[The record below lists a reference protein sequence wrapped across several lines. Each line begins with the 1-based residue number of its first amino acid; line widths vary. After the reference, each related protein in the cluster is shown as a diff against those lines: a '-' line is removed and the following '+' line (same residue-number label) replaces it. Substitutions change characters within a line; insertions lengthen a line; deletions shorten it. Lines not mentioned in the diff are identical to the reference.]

1 MSTTVEFFWDA
12 ASPYTYLAA
21 TQIAGLEQRT
31 GISVVWRPFVL
42 GKVFEATGNRMPAA
56 VPAKAK
62 HLFKDCQRWARFYE
76 VPFAMPPVF
85 PVHSILAG
93 RLALAAD
100 AQGRGAAAALALM
113 QATWGEGRDV
123 ARPEVASAALTAI
136 GLNAVALL
144 EATQSQVIKDQ
155 LKANTDEAIQR
166 GAFGAPSFFVG
177 PELFWGNDRLP
188 LLAAHLDG
196 RL

>member
-21 TQIAGLEQRT
+21 TQIAALEQRT
-31 GISVVWRPFVL
+31 GVSVVWRPFVL

-56 VPAKAK
+56 VPAKGK
-62 HLFKDCQRWARFYE
+62 NLFKDCQRWARFYA
-76 VPFAMPPVF
+76 VPFTMPPVF

-100 AQGRGAAAALALM
+100 VQGNGAAAALALM
-113 QATWGEGRDV
+113 RAAWGEGRDV
-123 ARPEVASAALTAI
+123 ALPDVASAALTAI
-136 GLNAVALL
+136 GLDAGALI
-144 EATQSQVIKDQ
+144 EATQTTAIKDQ
-155 LKANTDEAIQR
+155 LKANTDEAIRR

-177 PELFWGNDRLP
+177 TELFWGNDRLP
-188 LLAAHLDG
+188 LLQAHLEG